1 MPRRLRLEPCSRPDG
16 LQLLQVSAATL
27 PRSHASPHSLP
38 RWCCVQAR
46 DGGRG
51 SARLLG
57 AYDCWE
63 RTVLLVNG
71 QLSPTLELV
80 QGEEL
85 QVREGHEAGIS
96 VEEWV

>member
-1 MPRRLRLEPCSRPDG
+1 MG
-16 LQLLQVSAATL
+16 VAA
-27 PRSHASPHSLP
+27 P
-38 RWCCVQAR
+38 
-46 DGGRG
+46 
-51 SARLLG
+51 
-57 AYDCWE
+57 DCWE